1 MRDSAKETRDT
12 MADDDGTTDEGQ
24 QPPADAAATG
34 AAEATATATPTAED
48 AKWESRARGL
58 DAKVTELVKL
68 QAAADER
75 AKSAEQKLAE
85 YEAGKIGNDEALR
98 AQLAAEQAKTAEAE
112 RKAALALIAAQ
123 YPETFGV
130 LGDAAAALTTDQLA
144 AAEARF
150 AGSAGGSPTPLRH
163 NGAKTTN
170 GAPVDAGKKPT
181 SQDLIAQLRAMGRP
195 W

>member
-1 MRDSAKETRDT
+1 
-12 MADDDGTTDEGQ
+12 MADDDGTPVEGE

-34 AAEATATATPTAED
+34 AAEATATAAPKVED
-48 AKWESRARGL
+48 AKWESRVRGL
-58 DAKVTELVKL
+58 DAKVTELQKL

-75 AKSAEQKLAE
+75 ATAAERKLAE
-85 YEAGKIGNDEALR
+85 YEAGKVGADEALR

-112 RKAALALIAAQ
+112 RRAALALIQAQ
-123 YPETFGV
+123 YPETFSV

-150 AGSAGGSPTPLRH
+150 AGSAGESPTPLRH

-170 GAPVDAGKKPT
+170 GAAVDAGKKPT
-181 SQDLIAQLRAMGRP
+181 SQDLIAQLKAMPRP